1 MNLAASL
8 LGYRRFSSETE
19 ILQKVRDRDSA
30 SRNAPPERTRSLL
43 IFATS
48 KQHTWLVFDG
58 ERLHVILDD
67 VRRPE
72 PKVLHAVARRNLKTR
87 PDGGIAVSTRPKS
100 ANTGLVDIGLGRRR
114 WLYSTRLFGDRSI
127 EQAVNGQLFTEP
139 DVPTASARQTDPVT
153 H

>member
-19 ILQKVRDRDSA
+19 ILQKVRDSA
-30 SRNAPPERTRSLL
+30 SRNTPPERMRSLL
-43 IFATS
+43 IFSTS
-48 KQHTWLVFDG
+48 RQHTWLVFDG

-72 PKVLHAVARRNLKTR
+72 PKVLRAVARRDLKTR
-87 PDGGIAVSTRPKS
+87 PNGGIAVSTRPKS
-100 ANTGLVDIGLGRRR
+100 ANTGLVDVGLGRRG

-127 EQAVNGQLFTEP
+127 EQAVNGQLFTAP
-139 DVPTASARQTDPVT
+139 AAPPASAGQTDPVT

>member
-19 ILQKVRDRDSA
+19 ILQKVRDSA
-30 SRNAPPERTRSLL
+30 SRNTPPERTRSLL

-48 KQHTWLVFDG
+48 RQHTWLVFDG

-72 PKVLHAVARRNLKTR
+72 PKVLRAVARQDLKTR
-87 PDGGIAVSTRPKS
+87 PDGGIVVSTRPKS
-100 ANTGLVDIGLGRRR
+100 ANTGLVDVGLGRRR
-114 WLYSTRLFGDRSI
+114 WLYSTRLFADRSM
-127 EQAVNGQLFTEP
+127 EQAVNGQLFAAP
-139 DVPTASARQTDPVT
+139 DAPAASAGQTDPVT